1 MNFPEDLLYSE
12 DHEWLR
18 LTNDKTADGRR
29 IGVVGISDFAQSEL
43 GDLVYVEVE
52 SIGETFDANA
62 VFGTVEAVKTTSD
75 LLMPVGGEVLE
86 FNAAL
91 DAKGGDNPA
100 LINSDPYGE
109 GWIVRIALTNESE
122 TSKLM
127 KSDAYAAKVG

>member
-1 MNFPEDLLYSE
+1 MKFPEDLFYSE

-18 LTNDKTADGRR
+18 LTEDKTADGRR
-29 IGVVGISDFAQSEL
+29 IGVVGVSDFAQSEL

-52 SIGETFDANA
+52 SVGETLAANA

-75 LLMPVGGEVLE
+75 LLMPVGGEILE
-86 FNAAL
+86 FNSAL

-109 GWIVRIALTNESE
+109 GWIVRIAITDESE
-122 TSKLM
+122 TSGLM
-127 KSDAYAAKVG
+127 KADAYAAKVG